1 MIRLGDIS
9 LYQAS
14 TKPIVQSLQDIHG
27 INYSLASKFVNYV
40 GLKPSTRLGS
50 LSESKIK

>member
-14 TKPIVQSLQDIHG
+14 TKPKVQSLQDIHG
-27 INYSLASKFVNYV
+27 INKSLANKFVNFV

-50 LSESKIK
+50 LSNAKRL